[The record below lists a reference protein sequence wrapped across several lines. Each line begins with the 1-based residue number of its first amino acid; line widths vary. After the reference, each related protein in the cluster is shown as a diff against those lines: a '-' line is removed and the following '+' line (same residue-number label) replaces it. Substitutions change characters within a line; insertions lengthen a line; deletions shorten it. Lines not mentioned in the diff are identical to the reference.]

1 MCVTYQHE
9 VDVEIKDLVAHVD
22 AEVVAE
28 MVPQVGESPRRALEV
43 CARHLHPLDAEPRVS
58 GIVCAYMFTIVL
70 CVCVTVSY
78 LLGHPVIHGPQHR
91 VQGPYGETN
100 DRFSEVSRFL
110 LFTLRGSQKCRRTA
124 RTKNNSVCNVL
135 QAFHPLQ
142 SSSLLHSP
150 WKENLCQKSS
160 VCFAHLESTGQCG
173 IQLDYDLHFSA
184 VFL

>member
-70 CVCVTVSY
+70 CVCVSLCLTSSDT
-78 LLGHPVIHGPQHR
+78 LLSMAPNIECKAPTEKQR
-91 VQGPYGETN
+91 QVQ
-100 DRFSEVSRFL
+100 
-110 LFTLRGSQKCRRTA
+110 
-124 RTKNNSVCNVL
+124 
-135 QAFHPLQ
+135 
-142 SSSLLHSP
+142 
-150 WKENLCQKSS
+150 
-160 VCFAHLESTGQCG
+160 
-173 IQLDYDLHFSA
+173 
-184 VFL
+184 

>member
-1 MCVTYQHE
+1 MIQLNISNNQQEDVNLSADASNKKTLPVVQHGLLQETLLSLALRGRHKLMRHFPTCACVYVCVFACVTYQHE

-58 GIVCAYMFTIVL
+58 GIVCAHMFTIVL

-91 VQGPYGETN
+91 VQGPYGETK
-100 DRFSEVSRFL
+100 
-110 LFTLRGSQKCRRTA
+110 T
-124 RTKNNSVCNVL
+124 
-135 QAFHPLQ
+135 
-142 SSSLLHSP
+142 
-150 WKENLCQKSS
+150 SS
-160 VCFAHLESTGQCG
+160 VR
-173 IQLDYDLHFSA
+173 
-184 VFL
+184 

>member
-100 DRFSEVSRFL
+100 DRFSEVSRFCFSHREEVRNAAEL
-110 LFTLRGSQKCRRTA
+110 LVQRITL
-124 RTKNNSVCNVL
+124 SVNVL

>member
-58 GIVCAYMFTIVL
+58 GIVCVYMFTIVL

-110 LFTLRGSQKCRRTA
+110 LFTLRGSQKCSRTA
-124 RTKNNSVCNVL
+124 RTKNNSVCKCAAGVS
-135 QAFHPLQ
+135 P
-142 SSSLLHSP
+142 SSVFFPSPFTLEGELVPEIFSLLCTFRKHWP
-150 WKENLCQKSS
+150 VWHT
-160 VCFAHLESTGQCG
+160 A
-173 IQLDYDLHFSA
+173 
-184 VFL
+184 